1 MRECIFLLLLSF
13 LREEQMDEK
22 DDSSESEEGTINF
35 SFFYPLRGVSA
46 R

>member
-1 MRECIFLLLLSF
+1 MRECISLLLLTF

-22 DDSSESEEGTINF
+22 DDSSESEEGTIF